1 MNFSLRQLRAFVA
14 AANCGSFTKAAE
26 RLHVTQAGLSAMIRE
41 LEVQVGCQLF
51 ERTTRMVT
59 LSEAGKRLLPVV
71 TRTVHDLETS
81 MTEVGHATASSRT
94 RLRIGVAPLV
104 ASSLLP
110 SVLRRF
116 HTDHAGVEVEIV
128 DAERD
133 DIQNLVE
140 SGEVDAGF
148 GVFFN
153 KVSGVRRQ
161 ALFPCGL
168 TLVMPN
174 NLKQGPRNLRTP
186 WTKVPAEPLVALP
199 EQNLIQKLVDEK
211 LATAGVFPKKR
222 ITVRSLATVIALV
235 EGGFGVAVIPS
246 FATWA
251 CRRYE
256 VRTSALIDPV
266 VEFNFYC
273 ITRSG
278 RRVPAALDTLSRV
291 FMESALANA

>member
-14 AANCGSFTKAAE
+14 AANHGSFTKAAE

-41 LEVQVGCQLF
+41 LEGQVGCQLF

-71 TRTVHDLETS
+71 TRTVHDLE
-81 MTEVGHATASSRT
+81 ASVAELGDASGNGQS

-110 SVLRRF
+110 GVLRRL
-116 HTDHAGVEVEIV
+116 HAEHAGVEIEIV

-133 DIQNLVE
+133 DIQHLVE
-140 SGEVDAGF
+140 RGEVDAGF

-161 ALFPCGL
+161 ALFPCSL
-168 TLVMPN
+168 MLVMP
-174 NLKQGPRNLRTP
+174 RNLAQAPRSRRSA
-186 WTKVPAEPLVALP
+186 WTKIPAEPLVALP
-199 EQNLIQKLVDEK
+199 EQNLIQKLVDER
-211 LATAGVFPKKR
+211 LATAGVLPNKR

-246 FATWA
+246 FSAWA

-256 VRTSALIDPV
+256 VRTCALIDPV
-266 VEFNFYC
+266 VEFDFYC
-273 ITRSG
+273 ITRAG

-291 FMESALANA
+291 FIESASAIA